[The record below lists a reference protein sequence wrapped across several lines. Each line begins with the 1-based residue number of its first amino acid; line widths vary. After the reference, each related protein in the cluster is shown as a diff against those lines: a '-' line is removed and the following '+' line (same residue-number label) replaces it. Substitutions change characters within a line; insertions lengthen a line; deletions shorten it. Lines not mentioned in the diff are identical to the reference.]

1 MKSKIIVT
9 AIIIMITILG
19 FNVSSL
25 EINTQNGGDWP
36 VELIGVSSISVTKS
50 QFESWV
56 DVYEACWS
64 DGDHTWCGVPLWR
77 VAAMV
82 DDPEPEDYSFNEELA
97 AQGYVVKLTSW
108 DGWVTELEISDVAH
122 NDNGYIVANTIDG
135 EELPEETPSGR
146 PSYPLHLR
154 GEDISPPNNVGG
166 VIKIELVGIGGN
178 NPPETPEIRG
188 QTNGKTGTSY
198 TYYFSTTDPEE
209 NNVYYY
215 IDWGDDTNTGW
226 YGPYTSGTEKSL
238 SHTWSADGTYFVKI
252 KAKDTF
258 DEEGEWKT
266 LEVTMPKY
274 KISKSLI
281 FDKYYELLKSLNFFK
296 FFKS

>member
-1 MKSKIIVT
+1 MKTKMIILAIIVMFI
-9 AIIIMITILG
+9 ALG

-25 EINTQNGGDWP
+25 TIKTQSGGDWP

-56 DVYEACWS
+56 DVYETCWS
-64 DGDHTWCGVPLWR
+64 DGDHTWCGVPLWN

-82 DDPEPEDYSFNEELA
+82 DDQEPEDYSFNEGLA

-108 DGWVTELEISDVAH
+108 DGWVTELQISDVAH
-122 NDNGYIVANTIDG
+122 NDEGYIIANTIDG
-135 EELPEETPSGR
+135 EELPETTPSGR

-154 GEDISPPNNVGG
+154 GEDIFPPNNVGG
-166 VIKIELVGIGGN
+166 IIKIELVGIGGN
-178 NPPETPEIRG
+178 NPPETPEISG
-188 QTNGKTGTSY
+188 TTNGKTGTSY

-215 IDWGDDTNTGW
+215 IDWGDNTNTGW

-238 SHTWSADGTYFVKI
+238 SHTWSADGTYYIKI

-258 DEEGEWKT
+258 DAESDWNT
-266 LEVTMPKY
+266 LTITMPKQKFLILPMFY
-274 KISKSLI
+274 KWYEFLKLMISLI
-281 FDKYYELLKSLNFFK
+281 S
-296 FFKS
+296 